1 MKPSIAEFPGGAA
14 LNMGGIAVVMRH
26 LDGDKIEVR
35 VFDIKNDVLLSEEI
49 YHDPDQ
55 EPQIP

>member
-14 LNMGGIAVVMRH
+14 VAFGSLGVVIRH
-26 LDGDKIEVR
+26 LGGDKIEVR